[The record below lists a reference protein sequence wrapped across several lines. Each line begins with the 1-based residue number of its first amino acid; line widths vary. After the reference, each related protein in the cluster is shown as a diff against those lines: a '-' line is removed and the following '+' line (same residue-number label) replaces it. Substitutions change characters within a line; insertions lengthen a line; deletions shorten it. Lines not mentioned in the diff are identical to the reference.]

1 MAHAAPILV
10 IGPHP
15 DDQEI
20 GMGGTIAALAEQ
32 GHDVLLLDMTDG
44 SPTPL
49 GDRASRLVEAQEAC
63 KALAPSE
70 AGAAKGGRVRRLL
83 LDLPNRTVEHTIEA
97 RHKVAGVIR
106 AHQASILFMPYPQ
119 DAHPDHL
126 AVTRIAEDARFDAK
140 LTKIEMPV
148 PPGYTSI
155 GPPIYPTWVFYYYC
169 SHLRQVPSPHFL
181 FDTTGFSEKKI
192 AAVLAYQTQFGPRL
206 GMNAANQQLPS
217 LLAAEDRYM
226 GSRIRTQT
234 AEPFWTREPM
244 GLRSFAALPLG

>member
-1 MAHAAPILV
+1 
-10 IGPHP
+10 
-15 DDQEI
+15 
-20 GMGGTIAALAEQ
+20 MGGTIARLAEQ

-44 SPTPL
+44 SPTPF
-49 GDRASRLVEAQEAC
+49 GDRESRLIEAQNAAA
-63 KALAPSE
+63 ALQPSE
-70 AGAAKGGRVRRLL
+70 AGRGRGGRVRRLM
-83 LDLPNRTVEHTIEA
+83 LDLPNRTVQHTIEA

-106 AHQASILFMPYPQ
+106 AHQAHILFMPYPQ

-148 PPGYTSI
+148 PPGYSHL
-155 GPPIYPTWVFYYYC
+155 GPPLYPKWVFYYYC
-169 SHLRQVPSPHFL
+169 SHLRLVPSPHFL
-181 FDTTGFSEKKI
+181 FDTTGFGEKKI
-192 AAVLAYQTQFGPRL
+192 ASVLAYRSQFGPRPGL
-206 GMNAANQQLPS
+206 AAPNEQLPS

-244 GLRSFAALPLG
+244 GLTSFASLPL